1 MTEWVYPKNERLG
14 QHLKINIIHHINR
27 INGRKKKSS
36 QKKQKKKMAM
46 LSMIRNFQRSKN
58 KREFPHPGKST

>member
-36 QKKQKKKMAM
+36 QKKQKKKWQCY
-46 LSMIRNFQRSKN
+46 L
-58 KREFPHPGKST
+58 